1 MPAEIDNAR
10 YISFLTYKRDGS
22 PIATPVWVVPYENGY
37 AFTTE
42 ANAYK
47 VRRIRN
53 DARASIAACDMRGK
67 VAPTATWFHGAAVV
81 LNKEQTAEVIAL
93 INKKYTIGTKL
104 LALMDHFRKI
114 IGKSGE
120 SGDGAI
126 KVTLSETL
134 EQN

>member
-42 ANAYK
+42 ANAFK
-47 VRRIRN
+47 VRRIRH
-53 DARASIAACDMRGK
+53 DARASIAVCDMRGK
-67 VAPTATWFHGAAVV
+67 VAPHATWFHGAAVV
-81 LNKEQTAEVIAL
+81 LNEQQTAEVIAL
-93 INKKYTIGTKL
+93 IEKKYTIGTKL
-104 LALMDHFRKI
+104 LAVMDVFRKI
-114 IGKSGE
+114 FGKSGE

-126 KVTLSETL
+126 KVTLSEPQTDL
-134 EQN
+134 